1 MGAVMVLRLVTL
13 VGVCVCVFQG
23 VRGGGGGEVCVD
35 SPKTQ
40 TTTKRHSLFVIQE
53 AGDPKFAA
61 VQSGVIF
68 FLRAVMFR

>member
-1 MGAVMVLRLVTL
+1 MSVSVS
-13 VGVCVCVFQG
+13 VFQG
-23 VRGGGGGEVCVD
+23 VRGGGGGEVCID

-68 FLRAVMFR
+68 FFQDGDVSMI